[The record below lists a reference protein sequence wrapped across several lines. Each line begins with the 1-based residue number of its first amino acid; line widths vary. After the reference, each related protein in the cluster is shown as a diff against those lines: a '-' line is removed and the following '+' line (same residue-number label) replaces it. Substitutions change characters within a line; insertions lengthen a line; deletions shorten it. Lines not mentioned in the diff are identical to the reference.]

1 MFSPSQSGTITPND
15 ELGGPMGG
23 GIVIQ
28 NLSIMP
34 NSSIDQALMDK
45 PASYWLEMA
54 QEKILPALNTLGQ
67 GGETTTMGFR
77 EPR

>member
-1 MFSPSQSGTITPND
+1 MNGA
-15 ELGGPMGG
+15 MGG
-23 GIVIQ
+23 GVVIQ

-67 GGETTTMGFR
+67 GGETTTMEFR
-77 EPR
+77 GVR